1 MLIYFFISVL
11 VDRGKERDNYK
22 MEIFITKGKKLL

>member
-11 VDRGKERDNYK
+11 VERGKERDSYK
-22 MEIFITKGKKLL
+22 MEIFITKGKNFL